1 MAKEQILKMRIQF
14 RRATT
19 AEWETYKDVVP
30 AAGEPCFDLDLG
42 TLKIGDGVKT
52 YEQLSAIGGGDS
64 ITVSADGNSIVLDG
78 DVFKLAGF
86 DAAATG
92 AQPRKNADG
101 KLEWVVPST
110 ETVEGLQTTVAGL
123 QSDVE
128 NLQSKVD
135 VVQEILTPTEGGQS
149 PLADRVSTLETKM
162 DGTGEGSVDKKI
174 DAKINDFAEKISDDG
189 TVNTFKELVDYV
201 AAHGSE
207 AANMAANITV
217 LQGLVGD
224 TSVSEQIAEAVAGKV
239 DAVPDKGL
247 STNDFTNTLFE
258 KLEGIESNA
267 QVNKIEKIDVDGYSV
282 AVTDRIAN
290 IPVASLSHA
299 GVIKSSTGANK
310 VNVANNG
317 EMSVNKVSVG
327 SIFVPIGDE
336 LILDGGDAS
345 GVSITYSTRIG
356 NVGFNSIADAVN
368 CADNGDVIT
377 LQENVNMGTGNN
389 DHLIVNAENVTIDL
403 GGKALAA
410 SGENGAIKVEGG
422 VTTLDG
428 AGTVNAS
435 LGSENYSMAVWC
447 NNGTVVINNGTYC
460 NLTDGSERG
469 TDLIYASGTGHIEI
483 NGGIFEAAK
492 PEWTLNV
499 RNADYEAG
507 TANIVVKGGSF
518 KGFDPANISRDDNET
533 NFVAEGYHSVQE
545 GDYYVVKPI

>member
-52 YEQLSAIGGGDS
+52 YGQLNAIGGGGS
-64 ITVSADGNSIVLDG
+64 ITVSADGSSIVLDG

-110 ETVEGLQTTVAGL
+110 ETVEGLQATVAGL
-123 QSDVE
+123 QSDVDS
-128 NLQSKVD
+128 LQTD
-135 VVQEILTPTEGGQS
+135 VSAVKEILTPS
-149 PLADRVSTLETKM
+149 
-162 DGTGEGSVDKKI
+162 GEGSSTLLERVEGLENKVGDKSIDDKI
-174 DAKINDFAEKISDDG
+174 TAAINKFATDVTDDG
-189 TVNTFKELVDYV
+189 VVNSYKELIDYV
-201 AAHGSE
+201 AKHGGE
-207 AANMAANITV
+207 AATMAADISD
-217 LQGLVGD
+217 LQDLVGD
-224 TSVSEQIAEAVAGKV
+224 ASVSEQIANAIAGKV
-239 DAVPDKGL
+239 DAEPGKGL
-247 STNDFTNTLFE
+247 STNDFTDELLE
-258 KLEGIESNA
+258 KIGGIESNA
-267 QVNKIEKIDVDGYSV
+267 QANKIENVNVGGT
-282 AVTDRIAN
+282 VTDIVNKTAN
-290 IPVASLSHA
+290 IPIASLNNA

-310 VNVANNG
+310 VNVSNNG
-317 EMSVNKVSVG
+317 EMSVSKVSVG

-345 GVSITYSTRIG
+345 GASATYSTRIG

-377 LQENVNMGTGNN
+377 LQEDVNMGADDN
-389 DHLIVNAENVTIDL
+389 DHLVINAENVTIDL
-403 GGKALAA
+403 GEKTFTANGSL
-410 SGENGAIKVEGG
+410 GAIKVESG

-428 AGTVNAS
+428 TGTVNGI
-435 LGSENYSMAVWC
+435 LGSDNYSMAVWAT
-447 NNGTVVINNGTYC
+447 NGTVVINDGLYKNE
-460 NLTDGSERG
+460 TDGTERG
-469 TDLIYASGTGHIEI
+469 TDLIYASGNGRIEI
-483 NGGIFEAAK
+483 NGGTFEAAK

-499 RNADYEAG
+499 RNTDYEAG
-507 TANIVVKGGSF
+507 TASIVVKGGSF